1 TVLRAMTTSD
11 VFAAGTSYFGV
22 SDLSGLLSED
32 HKFESQY
39 TVGLVAPWPEG
50 ESVYRERSPLTH
62 LASLHGEL
70 LLLQGADDMVVPAAQ
85 SQQVADAMA
94 AAGKHVELVI
104 YPGEGHGFRMAETI
118 VDSLERE
125 LRHYQRTFGLS
136 DEA

>member
-1 TVLRAMTTSD
+1 
-11 VFAAGTSYFGV
+11 
-22 SDLSGLLSED
+22 
-32 HKFESQY
+32 
-39 TVGLVAPWPEG
+39 
-50 ESVYRERSPLTH
+50 
-62 LASLHGEL
+62 
-70 LLLQGADDMVVPAAQ
+70 MVVPAAQ